1 MQILQRRPYN
11 NPLQQIQKL
20 RCAERNMCEI
30 DDRLTPTKDRILCF
44 YYVATCL
51 THALSAAHKHHL

>member
-20 RCAERNMCEI
+20 RCAEWNICEI
-30 DDRLTPTKDRILCF
+30 DDRLTPTKDQTLCF

-51 THALSAAHKHHL
+51 THVL